1 MRNHCGSTVKLAA
14 SWLSPVFLGEYQ
26 IPLVFQVLGRKQE
39 SAAGFTEELG
49 LSETRF
55 SKTEGSCIVTSL
67 DVLGTHRLE
76 SFTDLHRS
84 ETE

>member
-1 MRNHCGSTVKLAA
+1 MRNHRGSTVKLAA
-14 SWLSPVFLGEYQ
+14 SWLSSVFLGEHQ
-26 IPLVFQVLGRKQE
+26 ILLVFLVFGRKQE
-39 SAAGFTEELG
+39 SAAGFAEELG
-49 LSETRF
+49 LSETLF